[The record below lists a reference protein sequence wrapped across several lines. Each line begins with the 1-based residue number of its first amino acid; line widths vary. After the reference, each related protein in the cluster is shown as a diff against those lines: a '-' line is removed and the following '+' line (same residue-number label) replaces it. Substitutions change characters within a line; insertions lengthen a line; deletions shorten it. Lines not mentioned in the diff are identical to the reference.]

1 MTVNTGVE
9 AEGLALEILQAV
21 SDLKLTN
28 RQHSESLIAKL
39 EVCNSIDLRLE
50 AFSNRLM
57 DLMKAGNVD
66 LQEMETLK
74 QLVNEVVP

>member
-28 RQHSESLIAKL
+28 RQHSESLVVKL

-74 QLVNEVVP
+74 KLVNEVVP